1 MHADYGRLHVI
12 IGDANMSQTSTLLKL
27 GMTSL
32 VLDAIEEGV
41 DFSDLRLQDA
51 VAEVPRVSRDLSL
64 QHRLELADARQLTAL
79 EILAEYRARVTP
91 RTDAERKVLAA
102 WDEAVALLA
111 EDPMQAAHLLD
122 WVAKYRLI
130 KGCLLYT
137 SPSPRD

>member
-1 MHADYGRLHVI
+1 M
-12 IGDANMSQTSTLLKL
+12 
-27 GMTSL
+27 
-32 VLDAIEEGV
+32 

-91 RTDAERKVLAA
+91 RTAADHKVLAA

-130 KGCLLYT
+130 KGYLDRGIDPTDPKLRLIDLQYAEIDPAK
-137 SPSPRD
+137 SLHLSLIHI